1 MNISL
6 NFTIFVAKSKK
17 QMLMKKL
24 LMVAVAAMISLSASA
39 QHATGSFALK
49 PTVGLTLANF
59 TGCEVDTK
67 MKAGFAVGLEGEYQA
82 TPFLG
87 ISGGFLYAM
96 QGAKVKF
103 NIAGLKLGTVSAKVD
118 YLDIPLLANVYVA
131 QGLALK
137 AGVQLGVNVG
147 SDLSLKTS
155 FIDGNYDLSDVS
167 DYTETIDFS
176 IPVGISYEYQNIVLD
191 ARYNIG
197 LTDVYKNDNVITH
210 PALKGTKNSV
220 FLITLGYKFDL

>member
-1 MNISL
+1 
-6 NFTIFVAKSKK
+6 
-17 QMLMKKL
+17 
-24 LMVAVAAMISLSASA
+24 
-39 QHATGSFALK
+39 
-49 PTVGLTLANF
+49 
-59 TGCEVDTK
+59 
-67 MKAGFAVGLEGEYQA
+67 
-82 TPFLG
+82 
-87 ISGGFLYAM
+87 
-96 QGAKVKF
+96 
-103 NIAGLKLGTVSAKVD
+103 VSAKVD

-155 FIDGNYDLSDVS
+155 FIDNNFDLSDVS

-210 PALKGTKNSV
+210 LALKGTKNSV
-220 FLITLGYKFDL
+220 FLITLGYKFVL

>member
-131 QGLALK
+131 EGLALK

-155 FIDGNYDLSDVS
+155 FL
-167 DYTETIDFS
+167 S
-176 IPVGISYEYQNIVLD
+176 IPIRRIRIFAYRRLHCSRLLKTLSVTVWQHTIRAE
-191 ARYNIG
+191 RYRSM
-197 LTDVYKNDNVITH
+197 LTERTERSLLTGGVS
-210 PALKGTKNSV
+210 GRSR
-220 FLITLGYKFDL
+220 